1 MSRVEPGR
9 IRAENL
15 GRRFEIAAQGGRSLR
30 ATLLR
35 REHARPREFWALRHV
50 DLDVA
55 PGETFGIVGRNG
67 SGKSTLLKMLARIF
81 GPTEGSCEV
90 GGRLSSL
97 LELGAGFH
105 PEFSAVENI
114 YLSAAI
120 YGIPRDE
127 VHREIES
134 IIDFAELE
142 EFKDQPVKTFSSGM
156 FARLGF
162 SVAMHVKPDVLLL
175 DEVLAVGDEAFVQ
188 KCMGRIA
195 EYQRNGGTMLLVSH
209 DATVVQR
216 VCDRALF
223 LEDGLPVIVGASAD
237 VIDRYREHLSRATR
251 GEAHVAAGRSALSSG
266 EARVDRIEV
275 EGHGLAAGCLHQHRP
290 GVVRVHFT
298 ADRDLD
304 DVIFGI
310 GFMSRGG
317 IEVTGPNSTRMGPV
331 SISRGEGVAEFGMG
345 SVLLAPGG
353 YDVSAAIVSESR
365 MLDLWERALRIEVVG
380 EPSSEPGVVFHP
392 GSWTIEKGH
401 GVVR

>member
-1 MSRVEPGR
+1 VSRLEPGR

-35 REHARPREFWALRHV
+35 REYHKPREFWALRHV
-50 DLDVA
+50 DLDIA

-105 PEFSAVENI
+105 PEFSAIENI

-127 VHREIES
+127 VRRDIES

-175 DEVLAVGDEAFVQ
+175 DEALSVGDEQFVQ
-188 KCMGRIA
+188 KCLGRIGD
-195 EYQRNGGTMLLVSH
+195 YRSDGGTMILVSH
-209 DATVVQR
+209 DASTVER

-223 LEDGLPVIVGASAD
+223 LLSGEPVIIGTATEAIDAYRSSLAASGGA
-237 VIDRYREHLSRATR
+237 EHLPANAMLTPDDFEIVVEPRTP
-251 GEAHVAAGRSALSSG
+251 SG
-266 EARVDRIEV
+266 EPRNGFG
-275 EGHGLAAGCLHQHRP
+275 EGQPLTLAL
-290 GVVRVHFT
+290 T
-298 ADRDLD
+298 
-304 DVIFGI
+304 I
-310 GFMSRGG
+310 
-317 IEVTGPNSTRMGPV
+317 RMGTPSAMAFATLTMRDATQRELG
-331 SISRGEGVAEFGMG
+331 SIASPDFECAVERTMRLNAAFAALPLRAGTFRIDVTVFESDTKRMIAMVRDVATLTITPRSGRDSGAVAFRPEW
-345 SVLLAPGG
+345 SIEA
-353 YDVSAAIVSESR
+353 ES
-365 MLDLWERALRIEVVG
+365 
-380 EPSSEPGVVFHP
+380 PSPTRS
-392 GSWTIEKGH
+392 
-401 GVVR
+401 

>member
-1 MSRVEPGR
+1 MSRLEPGR

-35 REHARPREFWALRHV
+35 REHHKPREFWALRHV
-50 DLDVA
+50 DLDIA

-105 PEFSAVENI
+105 PEFSAIENI

-127 VHREIES
+127 VRRDIES

-188 KCMGRIA
+188 KCLRTIADYRI
-195 EYQRNGGTMLLVSH
+195 NGGTLAMVSH
-209 DATVVQR
+209 DGGSISM
-216 VCDRALF
+216 VCDSAIL
-223 LEDGLPVIVGASAD
+223 LEHGEVTARGTGLEVIRSYRERLQASARTVAPGESGGAGGVEVAAVIRDHNGADSTRVSFGLPFSIEATITFPQATGPTRVGFGVRDAMGRPYG
-237 VIDRYREHLSRATR
+237 DRSVQEVRF
-251 GEAHVAAGRSALSSG
+251 EARQPETVRLDVAADHPFRDGTFTVDIGVSQIPSLVNM
-266 EARVDRIEV
+266 ARELRVATFSVANTEPDH
-275 EGHGLAAGCLHQHRP
+275 HG
-290 GVVRVHFT
+290 
-298 ADRDLD
+298 
-304 DVIFGI
+304 
-310 GFMSRGG
+310 
-317 IEVTGPNSTRMGPV
+317 
-331 SISRGEGVAEFGMG
+331 
-345 SVLLAPGG
+345 
-353 YDVSAAIVSESR
+353 AI
-365 MLDLWERALRIEVVG
+365 AI
-380 EPSSEPGVVFHP
+380 P
-392 GSWTIEKGH
+392 GSMSVKRGTA
-401 GVVR
+401 